1 MGGRPVTTVREWV
14 ATARE
19 EKWGMFV
26 DLVFAIA
33 WVTMVELLFRVV
45 DGPTWAYY
53 LLMVSG
59 IVAYFG
65 LVWNLELAKAGR
77 ESG

>member
-1 MGGRPVTTVREWV
+1 MTGVRQWL
-14 ATARE
+14 AAARE

-33 WVTMVELLFRVV
+33 WVTMVELIFRFI

-53 LLMVSG
+53 LLMLSG

-65 LVWNLELAKAGR
+65 LVWNLELAQSGR
-77 ESG
+77 DSS